1 MLNKKKNCCFM
12 FYLELTLFLC
22 ILILPLCRC
31 SKDAILLNASP
42 VTVKQYQLSSK
53 SRYDVGYF
61 NTDNRLKRK
70 DLGLPKHS
78 GIIVEKYFQIE
89 PSDAVDGTKYSQPA
103 LNYHHFNSYPS
114 MNVPFI
120 TPSKD
125 MFPTIS
131 SHNPSHTSSKD
142 QTHPLLKTPKYSYK
156 PLRDLRFIKD
166 MPDKNSQ
173 KAKFVLGAEYVIT
186 EDKLSIPQSDQPLSE
201 DLANSESVDKNNFTD
216 FETNLLSVSSDT
228 VLSYD
233 NPSSDENHSSYAV
246 PVKKNSEHAI
256 QDVPSHHSE
265 NLKPTDSNSDLFSS
279 LHKHPKLTTQTS
291 IVLNTHLHIELMNQ
305 THLAEN
311 NVTTVVL
318 PSMYEV
324 ENISSTM
331 QSLDE
336 KNIKLSSGIVAGIV
350 IGVLVCVT
358 ILSSAVIYFLY
369 RKYNGKCAGVVEG
382 KFNSDNCGY
391 LDDSLRSS
399 IYLNNHIELPKESSE
414 EMSSLDNDSFLNSLE
429 TMTIQNYWAD
439 NSKNTKV

>member
-1 MLNKKKNCCFM
+1 M

-61 NTDNRLKRK
+61 NTDNQLKRK

-103 LNYHHFNSYPS
+103 LNYHHFNSYP
-114 MNVPFI
+114 
-120 TPSKD
+120 
-125 MFPTIS
+125 
-131 SHNPSHTSSKD
+131 
-142 QTHPLLKTPKYSYK
+142 
-156 PLRDLRFIKD
+156 R
-166 MPDKNSQ
+166 
-173 KAKFVLGAEYVIT
+173 AEYVIT
-186 EDKLSIPQSDQPLSE
+186 EDKLSIPQLDQPLSE

-216 FETNLLSVSSDT
+216 SETNLLSVSSDT

-233 NPSSDENHSSYAV
+233 NPSSDENHSSYVV

-279 LHKHPKLTTQTS
+279 LHKHPKVTTQTS
-291 IVLNTHLHIELMNQ
+291 IVLNAHLHIELMNQ

-439 NSKNTKV
+439 NSKIQKCK